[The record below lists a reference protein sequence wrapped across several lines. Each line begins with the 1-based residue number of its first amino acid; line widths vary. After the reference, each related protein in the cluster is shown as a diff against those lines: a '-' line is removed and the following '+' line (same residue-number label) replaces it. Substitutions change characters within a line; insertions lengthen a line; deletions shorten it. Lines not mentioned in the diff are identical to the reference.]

1 MKHTRILRIT
11 SRNVPKRL
19 RLRQEVWVTTKK
31 EKSIKAVMK
40 QIATQELQA
49 KKRRI
54 EGWEKGIM

>member
-1 MKHTRILRIT
+1 M
-11 SRNVPKRL
+11 PKRL